1 MRLIVS
7 TGYSNQ
13 AVTPTAQGIA
23 SMSVMDIEAIK
34 RMLPHR
40 YPFLMIDR
48 VLELEDGKRC
58 VALKNVTGNEEY
70 FEGHFPGNPVM
81 PGVLIVEAMAQAC
94 GIAAFGLTKDA
105 EDQWLLF
112 AGIEKARFKKTV
124 VPGDQLILDAE
135 YKAHKLNVW
144 VFHVKATVEGKRV
157 AQAEIRIVTVPK
169 SS

>member
-1 MRLIVS
+1 
-7 TGYSNQ
+7 
-13 AVTPTAQGIA
+13 
-23 SMSVMDIEAIK
+23 MSVLDIESIK
-34 RMLPHR
+34 QMLPHR

-58 VALKNVTGNEEY
+58 VALKNVTGNEQY

-94 GIAAFGLTKDA
+94 GIAAFGLSKGT
-105 EDQWLLF
+105 EDKWLLF

-144 VFHVKATVEGKRV
+144 LFHVKATVEGKRV
-157 AQAEIRIVTVPK
+157 AQAEIRIATIPK

>member
-1 MRLIVS
+1 M
-7 TGYSNQ
+7 T
-13 AVTPTAQGIA
+13 QGIA
-23 SMSVMDIEAIK
+23 RMSVMDIESIK
-34 RMLPHR
+34 QMIPHR

-48 VLELEDGKRC
+48 VLELEEGKRC
-58 VALKNVTGNEEY
+58 VALKNVTGNEDY
-70 FEGHFPGNPVM
+70 FVGHFPGNPVM

-94 GIAAFGLTKDA
+94 GIAAFALSKDS
-105 EDQWLLF
+105 EEKWLLF

-144 VFHVKATVEGKRV
+144 VFQVKATVEGTRV
-157 AQAEIRIVTVPK
+157 AQAEIRIATIPK